1 MVEVPLWP
9 WTNERLVGFALM
21 EKSFGTPQFGSRNVP
36 MRVRQLKVPVVG
48 MYSFAYQNVQ
58 PSAGSTLMEL

>member
-36 MRVRQLKVPVVG
+36 IRVRQLKVPVVG

-58 PSAGSTLMEL
+58 LSTGSICIDE